1 MKEFRTLGAGPLLSM
16 ALLLWGC
23 ADASQHRQLDT
34 SLHQQPLVNCTSTRA
49 GDFVQVICSDGSSCS
64 YQYSGTET
72 NSSCSGGSAPGAA
85 PPQPMQATC
94 TSTRMG
100 EVVQVQCSDGSSCTQ
115 EFHGAQTY
123 TSCR

>member
-1 MKEFRTLGAGPLLSM
+1 MKESLGAGPLLST

-23 ADASQHRQLDT
+23 ADESQHRQLDS
-34 SLHQQPLVNCTSTRA
+34 SLQQPPLVNCTSTRA
-49 GDFVQVICSDGSSCS
+49 GDFVQVNCSDGSSCS

-72 NSSCSGGSAPGAA
+72 NSRCSGGSALGAA

-115 EFHGAQTY
+115 KFNGAQTY
-123 TSCR
+123 TGCR